1 MHTACINS
9 WSVISVLLDSFE
21 LDNFSLVPYILRRH
35 TVYRTIRRFEHCEGV
50 LLESTGLSVERT
62 RCVILFTNRLPWL
75 SFA

>member
-1 MHTACINS
+1 
-9 WSVISVLLDSFE
+9 VL
-21 LDNFSLVPYILRRH
+21 YILRRH

-50 LLESTGLSVERT
+50 LLESTSLSVERT